1 MFADYI
7 DWREEHPSD
16 DLMTDLMQAEF
27 EDESGTT
34 RRLRRDE
41 LLAFVGLIGLA
52 GNETTSRL
60 ITWIGKLLGDHAD
73 QRRDLVEDRSLVP
86 NAIEEIL
93 RYESPAAFFARYM
106 TKDVEWYGRTVP
118 AGSAMVVINGS
129 GNRDDRRFPDGD
141 RFDVHREI
149 SQILSFGYGAHY
161 CLGAA
166 LARLEGRIA
175 LEEILERFPEWEVD
189 TANAQQAVTSTARGW
204 DALPV
209 FTP

>member
-1 MFADYI
+1 M
-7 DWREEHPSD
+7 
-16 DLMTDLMQAEF
+16 
-27 EDESGTT
+27 
-34 RRLRRDE
+34 
-41 LLAFVGLIGLA
+41 
-52 GNETTSRL
+52 
-60 ITWIGKLLGDHAD
+60 
-73 QRRDLVEDRSLVP
+73 P

-141 RFDVHREI
+141 RFDVHRPI

-175 LEEILERFPEWEVD
+175 LEEILDRFPDWEVD
-189 TANAQQAVTSTARGW
+189 TANAKQAVTSTARGW

-209 FTP
+209 LIP